1 MDPAAR
7 LDALRE
13 RAAAEGAEWL
23 RSKVQGADQDEVQS
37 LAAAAGLKVREG
49 GDKVGL
55 KRLREMLLKKLA
67 AEVAGPE
74 VA

>member
-7 LDALRE
+7 LDELRE
-13 RAAAEGAEWL
+13 CAAAEGAEWL

-37 LAAAAGLKVREG
+37 LAAAAGLRVREG
-49 GDKVGL
+49 GDKVPVQ
-55 KRLREMLLKKLA
+55 RVREMLLEKLA
-67 AEVAGPE
+67 AEAAGPE